1 MTNLILR
8 IESAVLTQLRNFNQK
23 KKKQNMKF
31 FKTYI
36 MLLIAFM
43 LWITSMNYCFDAFI
57 NREVNVFLQI
67 GVLGAM
73 GLASY
78 FLAYYV
84 VNQIKK
90 HKND

>member
-1 MTNLILR
+1 
-8 IESAVLTQLRNFNQK
+8 
-23 KKKQNMKF
+23 MKF

-36 MLLIAFM
+36 KLLIAFM
-43 LWITSMNYCFDAFI
+43 LWITSMNYCFDTFI

-73 GLASY
+73 AFASY
-78 FLAYYV
+78 FVSAYIIK
-84 VNQIKK
+84 QIQK